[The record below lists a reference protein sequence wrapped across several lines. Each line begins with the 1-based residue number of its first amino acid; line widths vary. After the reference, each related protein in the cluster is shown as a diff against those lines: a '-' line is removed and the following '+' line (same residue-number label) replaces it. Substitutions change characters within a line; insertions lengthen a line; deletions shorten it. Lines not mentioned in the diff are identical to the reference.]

1 MKKTIIVNNIK
12 DQQEKIQLQ
21 RNELKRIE
29 SMISMKVEQ
38 NNKQQEEL
46 KIIEETIYNISDGK

>member
-21 RNELKRIE
+21 RNELKKIE
-29 SMISMKVEQ
+29 SLISMKVEQ
-38 NNKQQEEL
+38 SNKQQEEL

>member
-29 SMISMKVEQ
+29 SLISMKVEQ

>member
-12 DQQEKIQLQ
+12 DQQEKIQTQ

-29 SMISMKVEQ
+29 SLISMKVEQ

>member
-29 SMISMKVEQ
+29 SLILMKVEQ